1 MSGPHLKLKN
11 VTYQS
16 WFSNALETDGSTP
29 WACPP
34 SCPPPA
40 QLRKV
45 FRNCLE
51 PNFCLLPGPLHSF
64 YYLLGLNFERT
75 TCLTS
80 VRLKSWKERGWTHQL
95 FGAPDAFQDS
105 LTVQNSSSYTLTSPA
120 FWVEVKKCSQI
131 HRLFFNYHKACISPS
146 LNMLYTHIS
155 TNQNMLLK

>member
-16 WFSNALETDGSTP
+16 RFSNALETDGSTP

-51 PNFCLLPGPLHSF
+51 PNFCLFPGPLHSF

-80 VRLKSWKERGWTHQL
+80 FRLKSWKERGWT
-95 FGAPDAFQDS
+95 
-105 LTVQNSSSYTLTSPA
+105 SPA
-120 FWVEVKKCSQI
+120 IRGS
-131 HRLFFNYHKACISPS
+131 RCISRFAYSPEQLAVHTYLS
-146 LNMLYTHIS
+146 SILGGGKEMFSNSQAFL
-155 TNQNMLLK
+155 QLP